1 MRNINEVEEIKNKYK
16 VGDRVKLIYMDD
28 DFAVPSGTYGTIDF
42 IDDDG
47 QIHMDWEDGR
57 TIPLIYGVDK
67 FEIINIE
74 EKINI

>member
-1 MRNINEVEEIKNKYK
+1 MRNIKEVEEIKNKYK
-16 VGDRVKLIYMDD
+16 VGDRIKLICMDD
-28 DFAVPSGTYGTIDF
+28 DFAVPSGTYGTIDY

-47 QIHMDWEDGR
+47 QIHMNWENGR

-67 FEIINIE
+67 FEVINIE

>member
-1 MRNINEVEEIKNKYK
+1 MRSEKEVEEIKNKYK
-16 VGDRVKLIYMDD
+16 VGDRIKLICMDD

-42 IDDDG
+42 IDDEG
-47 QIHMDWEDGR
+47 QIHMDWENGR

-67 FEIINIE
+67 FEVINIE

>member
-1 MRNINEVEEIKNKYK
+1 LRSEKEVEEIKNKYK
-16 VGDRVKLIYMDD
+16 VGDRIKLICMDD

-42 IDDDG
+42 IDDEG
-47 QIHMDWEDGR
+47 QIHMDWENGR

-67 FEIINIE
+67 FEVINIE

>member
-1 MRNINEVEEIKNKYK
+1 MRSEKEVEEIKNKYK
-16 VGDRVKLIYMDD
+16 VGDRIKLICMDD
-28 DFAVPSGTYGTIDF
+28 DFAVPSGTCGTIDF
-42 IDDDG
+42 IDDEG
-47 QIHMDWEDGR
+47 QIHIDWENGR

>member
-1 MRNINEVEEIKNKYK
+1 MRSEKEVEEIKNKYK
-16 VGDRVKLIYMDD
+16 VGDRIKLISMDD
-28 DFAVPSGTYGTIDF
+28 DFAVPSGTYGTIDY

-47 QIHMDWEDGR
+47 QIHMNWENGR

-67 FEIINIE
+67 FEVINIE